1 MKCFGGGIQYI
12 ADVKEFILVR
22 ALGHIVED
30 SARQFIHEITSFQ
43 WDFTTEWEAE
53 QEERRENVRVAV
65 NGTAKEIAALVVELQ
80 EQIRTAVRAELW
92 EIEKRK
98 RLERISSVNFSEEAR
113 EENQKGGNK
122 SGTEN

>member
-1 MKCFGGGIQYI
+1 M
-12 ADVKEFILVR
+12 
-22 ALGHIVED
+22 
-30 SARQFIHEITSFQ
+30 
-43 WDFTTEWEAE
+43 
-53 QEERRENVRVAV
+53 RVVV